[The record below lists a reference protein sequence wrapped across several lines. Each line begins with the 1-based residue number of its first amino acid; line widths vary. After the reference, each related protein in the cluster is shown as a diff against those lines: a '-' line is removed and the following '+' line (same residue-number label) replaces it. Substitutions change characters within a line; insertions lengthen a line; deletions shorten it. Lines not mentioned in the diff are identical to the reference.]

1 MTLWNVVHMPPLVKK
16 VYQKRE
22 LFGDVWQEVGQFALL
37 ANGYVIRKNDVTC
50 QWTKAEADQPLT
62 EAQIIVNYRNG
73 GLPLKSAL
81 RLSGYTEAEIQIIE
95 EEIAEERQA
104 QSDLAALYLEQA
116 RDESARENRI

>member
-1 MTLWNVVHMPPLVKK
+1 MEAPLVKK

-37 ANGYVIRKNDVTC
+37 AMGYQIRKNDVTC

-81 RLSGYTEAEIQIIE
+81 RLSGYTEAEIEIIE
-95 EEIAEERQA
+95 QEAAEEKQA
-104 QSDLAALYLEQA
+104 QTDLAQLYLEQA
-116 RDESARENRI
+116 RNESAQRNEI